1 MKLSSSKKKSP
12 NLHDRI
18 LDQLIDNINE
28 GLLPAENRRPGYP
41 QDNRFYRQFV
51 GLNRKQL
58 YYKIFN
64 NFRYK
69 KGEPAGIRLSFLGN
83 ELLKRNFQFFEF
95 SHSVN
100 PTPRMY
106 LKLDQHMAWPYYFT
120 KRKFVLF
127 HQDDAA
133 WFKLNS
139 SDIGAFKEVI

>member
-1 MKLSSSKKKSP
+1 MKAYCLQKIDDLVILKTIDFIDSS
-12 NLHDRI
+12 
-18 LDQLIDNINE
+18 
-28 GLLPAENRRPGYP
+28 
-41 QDNRFYRQFV
+41 

-69 KGEPAGIRLSFLGN
+69 QGAPSGIRLSFLGN
-83 ELLKRNFQFFEF
+83 ELLKRNFQYFDFT
-95 SHSVN
+95 HSVN

-106 LKLDQHMAWPYYFT
+106 LKLDQNMEWPYYFT
-120 KRKFVLF
+120 KKKFVLF

-139 SDIGAFKEVI
+139 SDIGAFIEVI

>member
-18 LDQLIDNINE
+18 LDQ
-28 GLLPAENRRPGYP
+28 
-41 QDNRFYRQFV
+41 

-139 SDIGAFKEVI
+139 SDIGAFIEVI